1 MKKISRRQF
10 VKTVAA
16 ASAVGCVSA
25 NTSITHLLAGTTSGS
40 RVYRSPW
47 HLVPD
52 RYWTGPATWANPW
65 EDWQIQEGKLVCTKA
80 AQGHRTVHCLTHQLG
95 VGPGQAEIAVTIQY
109 CGSKTADETGRGLVR
124 GAAEATHAK
133 ALGSAGFALGVR
145 VNDPID
151 DYRSR
156 LLFGW
161 GLNVGLTGS
170 GQLALGP
177 NRRASSSTVADRL
190 KTGKPVRLIC
200 RLRPEQGRRTYQ
212 IELEA
217 RDPDEATTTWA
228 TVSAGGFK
236 ADQVTGNI
244 ALVNNLPQKAVGV
257 APQGLYAFSDWTIGG
272 SKVVASPEHAFGP
285 ILWTLYTLSRG
296 VMKLTAQMPPIG
308 EADDGRVRLQVRQGG
323 AWKTISTAAVDPLA
337 CTATFRVPD
346 WDDTKDTPYRV
357 CWTQRF
363 TDGKSQEHTYEG
375 LVRKD
380 PKDKPEITVAGYCC
394 FMDYLFPNAHT
405 AEQTR
410 RADPDI
416 MFFMG
421 DQIYENVGGFGIIR
435 RGDIKRMVVN
445 YLRKVALVGWSFRE
459 VTKDRPTVWM
469 PDDHDVYQGNV
480 WGAGGRKIT
489 LEEWDS
495 KTDYQGA
502 QCVGNLGGYVQ
513 PAEFVMAVER
523 TQTAHLPDPYDPTPI
538 EQGIGVYYTAL
549 NYGRVS
555 FAILEDRKF
564 KSGPMSVFHHTSHR
578 PDWITDPAAALASDV
593 PGAVLLGERQLTF
606 LRDWIDDWDGADM
619 KMTVSQTILCNAA
632 THHGSADHFL
642 VADMDSN
649 GWPASGRDRA
659 LDVIRRGYALMLG
672 GDQHLPTI
680 IEHGIKAQHDAGYS
694 FCVPAGATGYQ
705 RWWRPEEIAAMTR
718 TGTRHD
724 DRANTGGYR
733 DGFGNL
739 IDVWAVANPPAKR
752 TATTRLETGRQKSAG
767 FGIVRVDKQE
777 GTFTLEAWPVDVE
790 VDPQHRA
797 EMYPGWPMTIRV
809 DDCAGAANPT
819 LPAVELRRWSRSTRP
834 VVQVCDEAGGTVS
847 VTRMA
852 GRRMAPRVFDA
863 DGRYTVKVLWPEGR
877 NAAERL
883 VATFNEVRPGQ
894 SRILTVEADV

>member
-1 MKKISRRQF
+1 MEKMSRRQF

-16 ASAVGCVSA
+16 ASALGCASA
-25 NTSITHLLAGTTSGS
+25 NTSMNHLLAATTPGGS
-40 RVYRSPW
+40 VYRSQW
-47 HLVPD
+47 HRLPD
-52 RYWTGPATWANPW
+52 RYWTGPDTWANPW
-65 EDWQIQEGKLVCTKA
+65 EDWQIQAGKLVCTKA
-80 AQGHRTVHCLTHQLG
+80 AQGNRTVHCLTHQLG
-95 VGPGQAEIAVTIQY
+95 AGPGDAEIAVTIQY

-124 GAAEATHAK
+124 DAAQATHEE

-145 VNDPID
+145 VDDPID

-161 GLNVGLTGS
+161 GLNVGLTGA
-170 GQLALGP
+170 GDLVLGP
-177 NRRASSSTVADRL
+177 NSRASSSALADRF
-190 KTGKPVRLIC
+190 KTGKPVRLVC
-200 RLRPEQGRRTYQ
+200 RLRPEQGRRTYE

-217 RDPDEATTTWA
+217 QDLDGATTYA

-236 ADQVTGNI
+236 PEQVMGNV
-244 ALVNNLPQKAVGV
+244 ALVNNLPQRVV
-257 APQGLYAFSDWTIGG
+257 NLPPQGLYAFADWTIGG
-272 SKVVASPEHAFGP
+272 SKIVASPEHAFGP

-296 VMKLTAQMPPIG
+296 VMKLTAQMPPVG
-308 EADDGRVRLQVRQGG
+308 EGDEDRVRLQVRKGG
-323 AWKTISTAAVDPLA
+323 TWKTISTATIDSLA

-346 WDDTKDTPYRV
+346 WDESVDTPYRV
-357 CWTQRF
+357 GWTQKF
-363 TDGKSQEHTYEG
+363 TDGKSREHMYEG

-380 PKDKPEITVAGYCC
+380 PKDKPEIVVAGYCC
-394 FMDYLFPNAHT
+394 FMDYLFPNAHV

-410 RADPDI
+410 QADPDI

-421 DQIYENVGGFGIIR
+421 DQIYEGVGGFGIIR

-469 PDDHDVYQGNV
+469 PDDHDVYHGNV

-489 LEEWDS
+489 LEEWNS

-513 PAEFVMAVER
+513 PAEFVIAVER
-523 TQTAHLPDPYDPTPI
+523 TQTAHLPDPYDPTPVD
-538 EQGIGVYYTAL
+538 QGIGVYYTAL

-564 KSGPMSVFHHTSHR
+564 KSGPMSVFQHASHR

-593 PGAVLLGERQLTF
+593 PEAVLMGERQLTF

-632 THHGSADHFL
+632 THHGSVDHFL
-642 VADMDSN
+642 IADMDSN
-649 GWPASGRDRA
+649 GWPASGRNRA

-680 IEHGIKAQHDAGYS
+680 VQHGIKTHHDAGYS

-705 RWWRPEEIAAMTR
+705 RWWRPQEIAAMTR
-718 TGTRHD
+718 TGAPHD
-724 DRANTGGYR
+724 DRANTGCYA

-739 IDVWAVANPPAKR
+739 VDVWALANPPAKR

-767 FGIVRVDKQE
+767 FGIVRVDKRK
-777 GTFTLEAWPVDVE
+777 GAFTLEAWPVGVA
-790 VDPQHRA
+790 VDASHRSQ
-797 EMYPGWPMTIRV
+797 MYPGWPMTVSV
-809 DDCAGAANPT
+809 DDCAGVANPT
-819 LPAVELRRWSRSTRP
+819 LPPVELRRWQQPTRP
-834 VVQVCDEAGGTVS
+834 VVQVCDEAGATVS
-847 VTRMA
+847 VTRMT
-852 GRRMAPRVFDA
+852 GSRFTPRVFEA
-863 DGRYTVKVLWPEGR
+863 DRRYTVKILWPEGR
-877 NAAERL
+877 SASERL
-883 VATFNEVRPGQ
+883 VTTFTDVRPGQ
-894 SRILTVEADV
+894 SRPLVVESGT